1 MSVEFLAI
9 NIVTKAT
16 VLEADFLL
24 GYNRPLSPHWNLEF
38 EAGLGVLWTHYDKY
52 VCKACG
58 QKVATFKGARLI
70 PTKLAVNI
78 VYLF

>member
-16 VLEADFLL
+16 
-24 GYNRPLSPHWNLEF
+24 YNRPLSPHWNLEF

>member
-16 VLEADFLL
+16 VLEVDFLWGTIVL
-24 GYNRPLSPHWNLEF
+24 FLLIGILEF